1 MYYTENT
8 LVFYD
13 GDFVKAHK
21 ANTGLYS
28 QSLHY
33 GVGVFEGIRS
43 YKTANGPAVFR
54 LKEHFERFLYSADK
68 MNIPIGYSTEEM
80 EMFTYRLLELN
91 KLENAYIRPLLFCGP
106 EMSLNPSTISHLV
119 IQAWPWE
126 KLLGDK
132 GVRVKVS
139 SFQRP
144 NPYSCFVEAKVTG
157 HYVNSILATTEV
169 KAAGY
174 DEALLLDNK
183 GFVAEGSGANFFM
196 ERDECLYTP
205 ETGNILPGI
214 TRKTIMEQ
222 CSELG
227 ILVKE
232 TKLLPADVLKADA
245 AFFTGTA
252 AEVVGIRSVNDH
264 ELPLD
269 WEDSLG
275 YLLARRYQK
284 LVREEEEAFAL
295 V

>member
-1 MYYTENT
+1 MYYSENT
-8 LVFYD
+8 MVFYD
-13 GDFVKAHK
+13 GEFVKAHK

-43 YKTANGPAVFR
+43 YRTADGAAIFKAR
-54 LKEHFERFLYSADK
+54 EHFERLVYSAEK
-68 MNIPIGYSTEEM
+68 MNMPLKYSLKEM

-91 KLENAYIRPLLFCGP
+91 NLENAYIRPLLFCGP
-106 EMSLNPSTISHLV
+106 EMSLNPSQKSHLV

-126 KLLGDK
+126 KLMGDK

-144 NPYSCFVEAKVTG
+144 NPLSCYVDAKVTG

-169 KAAGY
+169 KTAGY
-174 DEALLLDNK
+174 DEALLLDNN

-196 ERDECLYTP
+196 EINECLYTP
-205 ETGNILPGI
+205 EVGNILPGI
-214 TRKTIMEQ
+214 TRQTIMDL

-227 ILVKE
+227 ICVQE
-232 TKLLPADVLKADA
+232 TKILPEDVLKADT

-252 AEVVGIRSVNDH
+252 AEVVGIKSVNDH

-275 YLLARRYQK
+275 YLLSRRYQK
-284 LVREEEEAFAL
+284 LVRQEEEAFAL